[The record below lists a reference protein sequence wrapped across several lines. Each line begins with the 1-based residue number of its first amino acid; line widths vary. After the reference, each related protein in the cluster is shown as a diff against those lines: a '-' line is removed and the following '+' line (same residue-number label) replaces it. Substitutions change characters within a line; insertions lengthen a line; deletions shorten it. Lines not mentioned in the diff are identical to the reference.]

1 VTPELVAQSLWSLVP
16 VASRARYI
24 RRAAV
29 AMLDELDDL
38 ARVLAEATGW
48 PRSHVV
54 LSELLPAARGLHAL
68 AEQGPRA
75 LADQRVIPRAAW
87 LAGRSTRLVRS
98 PVGVVGV
105 RGPSASPW
113 CEPVL
118 ETAASLLA
126 GNAVLLAAGA
136 AGRVRGVFLRAG
148 VPGELVTVIGAG
160 TRGDGEAAA
169 GRPGA
174 RGDGEATAGGPGVR
188 GDGGVAAGGVP
199 TTGETGADDWSAD
212 LEARCHRVVDLPP
225 ANRLGTV
232 LVLEGAPREQVV
244 EAALWAAFGGHA
256 TAAGRLVTVEGAV
269 PGLLAVLEQA
279 AAQLVETIG
288 PPEVVVTGPDDPR
301 FLAPTGST
309 LAVVEAPDAD
319 SAVRLASRAGH
330 APISVWARDRA
341 KGERVAR
348 RLPSPATWVG
358 HYGEERPNVEARLA
372 RHAMLRQLE
381 WRAPWA
387 PQVPHDVATRVA
399 LSELRHGRESRRW
412 PALRALARASR
423 RNR

>member
-1 VTPELVAQSLWSLVP
+1 MTPELVAQSLWSLVP

-48 PRSHVV
+48 PRAHVV

-75 LADQRVIPRAAW
+75 LADRRVIPRAAW

-98 PVGVVGV
+98 PVGVAGV

-148 VPGELVTVIGAG
+148 VPGELVTVIDPEGNL
-160 TRGDGEAAA
+160 DE
-169 GRPGA
+169 
-174 RGDGEATAGGPGVR
+174 
-188 GDGGVAAGGVP
+188 
-199 TTGETGADDWSAD
+199 
-212 LEARCHRVVDLPP
+212 RCHRVVDLPP
-225 ANRLGTV
+225 PNRLGTL

-269 PGLLAVLEQA
+269 PGLLAALGQA
-279 AAQLVETIG
+279 AAQLEETIG

-319 SAVRLASRAGH
+319 TAVRLASRGGRD

-372 RHAMLRQLE
+372 RHAVLRQLE

-423 RNR
+423 RTR

>member
-1 VTPELVAQSLWSLVP
+1 MTPELVAQSLWSLVP

-48 PRSHVV
+48 PRAHVV

-68 AEQGPRA
+68 ADQGPRA
-75 LADQRVIPRAAW
+75 LADRRVIPRAAW

-118 ETAASLLA
+118 ETAASLLS

-148 VPGELVTVIGAG
+148 VPGELVTVIDAE
-160 TRGDGEAAA
+160 GE
-169 GRPGA
+169 
-174 RGDGEATAGGPGVR
+174 
-188 GDGGVAAGGVP
+188 
-199 TTGETGADDWSAD
+199 
-212 LEARCHRVVDLPP
+212 LEERCRRVVDLPP
-225 ANRLGTV
+225 PNRLGTL
-232 LVLEGAPREQVV
+232 LVLEGAPREQVI

-269 PGLLAVLEQA
+269 PGLLAALEQA
-279 AAQLVETIG
+279 AAQLEETIG

-319 SAVRLASRAGH
+319 TAVRLASQGGRD

-372 RHAMLRQLE
+372 RHAVLRQLE

-423 RNR
+423 RSR

>member
-1 VTPELVAQSLWSLVP
+1 
-16 VASRARYI
+16 
-24 RRAAV
+24 
-29 AMLDELDDL
+29 M
-38 ARVLAEATGW
+38 
-48 PRSHVV
+48 
-54 LSELLPAARGLHAL
+54 
-68 AEQGPRA
+68 
-75 LADQRVIPRAAW
+75 
-87 LAGRSTRLVRS
+87 
-98 PVGVVGV
+98 
-105 RGPSASPW
+105 
-113 CEPVL
+113 
-118 ETAASLLA
+118 
-126 GNAVLLAAGA
+126 
-136 AGRVRGVFLRAG
+136 
-148 VPGELVTVIGAG
+148 
-160 TRGDGEAAA
+160 
-169 GRPGA
+169 
-174 RGDGEATAGGPGVR
+174 
-188 GDGGVAAGGVP
+188 
-199 TTGETGADDWSAD
+199 
-212 LEARCHRVVDLPP
+212 VDLPP
-225 ANRLGTV
+225 PNRLGTL

-269 PGLLAVLEQA
+269 PGLLAALEQA
-279 AAQLVETIG
+279 AAQLEETIG

-319 SAVRLASRAGH
+319 TAVRLASQGGRD

-372 RHAMLRQLE
+372 RHAVLRQLE

-423 RNR
+423 RKR

>member
-38 ARVLAEATGW
+38 GTELARETGW
-48 PRSHVV
+48 PRAHVV
-54 LSELLPAARGLHAL
+54 LSELLPAARGLHTL
-68 AEQGPRA
+68 ADQGPRA
-75 LADQRVIPRAAW
+75 LADRRVIPRAAW

-113 CEPVL
+113 SEPVL

-126 GNAVLLAAGA
+126 GNAVVLGAGA
-136 AGRVRGVFLRAG
+136 AGRARAVFLRAG
-148 VPGELVTVIGAG
+148 VPGELVSLRSEGA
-160 TRGDGEAAA
+160 
-169 GRPGA
+169 
-174 RGDGEATAGGPGVR
+174 
-188 GDGGVAAGGVP
+188 
-199 TTGETGADDWSAD
+199 
-212 LEARCHRVVDLPP
+212 CHRVVELAPP
-225 ANRLGTV
+225 NRLGTL

-256 TAAGRLVTVEGAV
+256 AGAGRLVTVAGAV
-269 PGLLAVLEQA
+269 PGLRAALERGA
-279 AAQLVETIG
+279 AALEETIG
-288 PPEVVVTGPDDPR
+288 PPEVVVVGPGDPR
-301 FLAPTGST
+301 FVSPAGST
-309 LAVVEAPDAD
+309 LAIVEVADAD
-319 SAVRLASRAGH
+319 TAVRLASAGGRD
-330 APISVWARDRA
+330 APISVWARDPA

-372 RHAMLRQLE
+372 RHTVLRQLE
-381 WRAPWA
+381 SRAPWA
-387 PQVPHDVATRVA
+387 PQVTHDVATRVA
-399 LSELRHGRESRRW
+399 LAELRHGRESRRW

>member
-1 VTPELVAQSLWSLVP
+1 MTPELVAQSLWSLVP

-48 PRSHVV
+48 PRAHVV

-68 AEQGPRA
+68 ADQGPRA
-75 LADQRVIPRAAW
+75 LADRRVIPRAAW

-148 VPGELVTVIGAG
+148 VPGELVTVIDAEG
-160 TRGDGEAAA
+160 
-169 GRPGA
+169 
-174 RGDGEATAGGPGVR
+174 
-188 GDGGVAAGGVP
+188 
-199 TTGETGADDWSAD
+199 D
-212 LEARCHRVVDLPP
+212 LEERCHRVVDLPP
-225 ANRLGTV
+225 PNRLGTL

-269 PGLLAVLEQA
+269 PGLLAALEQA
-279 AAQLVETIG
+279 AAQLEETIG
-288 PPEVVVTGPDDPR
+288 PPEVVVIGPDDPQ

-319 SAVRLASRAGH
+319 TAVRLASRGTRD

-372 RHAMLRQLE
+372 RHAVLRQLE

-412 PALRALARASR
+412 PALRALTRASR
-423 RNR
+423 RSR